1 MSTPV
6 ALAEGLRKGDRRA
19 LAQAITLAESALP
32 EHQRDARELL
42 SLLASNEPT
51 SFRIG
56 ITGPPGAGKS
66 TLIEALGS
74 RITDQDHRLAV
85 LTVDPSSL
93 ISGGSILGDKTR
105 MPLLSANEKAF
116 VRPSPSSGIEGG
128 VARYTREAIAL
139 CEASGFDRVI
149 VETVGVGQSELRV
162 AEMTDIFVL
171 MLVPAAGDELQGI
184 KRGVM
189 ELADII
195 LINKS
200 DGDLKAQAQRS
211 ASECLAAT
219 GLMPSRTPGWTVPV
233 LAISALDETGLD
245 EVLGEIERFREYLLV
260 QKLFGRRR
268 KTQDLSALTDALRE
282 GLLDQLKADAEL
294 ATQLDEM
301 AQQAG
306 AGRITPRIAADEL
319 LERFFRKT
327 GGVE

>member
-1 MSTPV
+1 MSTPA

-184 KRGVM
+184 KQ
-189 ELADII
+189 I
-195 LINKS
+195 
-200 DGDLKAQAQRS
+200 
-211 ASECLAAT
+211 
-219 GLMPSRTPGWTVPV
+219 
-233 LAISALDETGLD
+233 
-245 EVLGEIERFREYLLV
+245 
-260 QKLFGRRR
+260 GR
-268 KTQDLSALTDALRE
+268 AH
-282 GLLDQLKADAEL
+282 
-294 ATQLDEM
+294 
-301 AQQAG
+301 
-306 AGRITPRIAADEL
+306 
-319 LERFFRKT
+319 
-327 GGVE
+327 V